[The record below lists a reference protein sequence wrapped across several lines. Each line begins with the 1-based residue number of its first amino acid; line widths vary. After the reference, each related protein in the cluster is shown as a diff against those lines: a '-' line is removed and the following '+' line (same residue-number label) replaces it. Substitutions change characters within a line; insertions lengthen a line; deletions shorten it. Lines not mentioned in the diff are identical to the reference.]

1 MALLDPEVE
10 TSNKRRHLV
19 FVTGALVL
27 IAIVALYF
35 TFRYYPEQ
43 RAAQK
48 FFDALAANDAA
59 KAYQLWH
66 PQPSYRMQDFLTDW
80 GPNGYYGPVKTY
92 KIIKISAPRDSRNNV
107 ALEVALSPFS
117 PMPDASD
124 GEKSRKT
131 RVITVWMNTEDKS
144 LSFPP
149 F

>member
-1 MALLDPEVE
+1 MALLDPTLEASE
-10 TSNKRRHLV
+10 KRRHWV
-19 FVTGALVL
+19 FVAFVLAL
-27 IAIVALYF
+27 IAVVALYF
-35 TFRYYPEQ
+35 VFRYYPEQ

-48 FFDALAANDAA
+48 FFDTLASGDSKA
-59 KAYQLWH
+59 AYQLWH

-92 KIIKISAPRDSRNNV
+92 KIIRITAPRDSKNSV
-107 ALEVALSPFS
+107 ALEVALSPYL

-131 RVITVWMNTEDKS
+131 RVVTIWMNTDDKS